1 MNLLEQFDTLEIP
14 DNDDRRILTAA
25 SIPEYPHFRV
35 AIDGDGNPV
44 ILLSVVNS
52 VKNISLKNFRL
63 KHLQLTHNV
72 ECKISENGKTTH
84 EPFTVITFTNQDRHL
99 QEYFLRI
106 SESLIRSLKAK
117 PTQEQV
123 VDSLKKFIEV
133 FRALSDTPTNTVQGL
148 WAELFLID
156 ISANPSSL
164 LNYWHNIPQERFD
177 FNSGEE
183 KIEIKSS
190 GNFERIHTFS
200 AEQLNPPS
208 GSLVLIGSIF
218 IRPKSSGLSL
228 QYLVESISKKLGDD
242 NELIDKLNRIVIQTL
257 GNSLEQGIKIKYDY
271 QVASESFKLY
281 RYQDIKKIEELNIP
295 SEVTEVRYKSDLTA
309 IKSID
314 TNDLQDKGELFDA
327 I

>member
-1 MNLLEQFDTLEIP
+1 MNLIEQFDTLEIP

-25 SIPEYPHFRV
+25 SIPEYPHFRI

-72 ECKISENGKTTH
+72 ECKILENGKTTH
-84 EPFTVITFTNQDRHL
+84 KPFTVVTFTNQDRHL

-106 SESLIRSLKAK
+106 SESLVRSLETK

-156 ISANPSSL
+156 ISPNPASL
-164 LNYWHNIPQERFD
+164 LDYWHNIPQERFD

-190 GNFERIHTFS
+190 GNFERVHTFS

-208 GSLVLIGSIF
+208 GSSVLIGSVF
-218 IRPKSSGLSL
+218 IRPKSTGHSL
-228 QYLVESISKKLGDD
+228 QDLVDSISKKLGDD
-242 NELIDKLNRIVIQTL
+242 IELIDKLNRIVIQTL
-257 GNSLEQGIKIKYDY
+257 GSSLEQGIKIKFDY

-281 RYQDIKKIEELNIP
+281 RHQDIKRIEELSIP
-295 SEVTEVRYKSDLTA
+295 TEVTEVRYKSDLTA
-309 IKSID
+309 INAIETS
-314 TNDLQDKGELFDA
+314 NLHDKGELFDA
-327 I
+327 L